1 MTQMIKGKNTRKN
14 CLKIGMISI
23 RGVSELRL
31 EKRGKKGGEIKVVKV
46 AKRKR
51 TRVRI
56 VVGIGRRVIIR
67 GALFIR

>member
-1 MTQMIKGKNTRKN
+1 MKKG
-14 CLKIGMISI
+14 
-23 RGVSELRL
+23 
-31 EKRGKKGGEIKVVKV
+31 GKKGGEIKVVKV